1 MLTILPMLL
10 GCEALSPFVGE
21 ELKRSVCDRDQ
32 DGLARASEY
41 CGGED
46 CDDSDAA
53 VGVPTAWYRDVDLDT
68 FGAGQE
74 EFSCSQPVGF
84 VPVSGDCDDTDEKVS
99 PTGIETCNQIDD
111 DCDQEID
118 EENIPTWYQ
127 DADLDTYGDPLVSLT
142 QCEEPDGYVDNAL
155 DCDDTTDAVSP
166 ADTEICDDGI
176 DQDCNGLVDDAEGA
190 SAWYADQDMDGYGD
204 VNALRYSCEAS
215 VEGYVTDASDCD
227 DTDLDVNPSAN
238 EACGDGV
245 DQDCDGE
252 VDTDAVDVPWYR
264 DADEDGYGDASA
276 TVTDCAP
283 PEGYVGNAQD
293 CDDAAEAVHPHVE
306 EICEDGI
313 DNNCDGSPNGC
324 ELSGDV
330 SLAEAETILRGQTS
344 MDEAGWSVAGAGDV
358 NGDGIDD
365 LVVGAPGSDRNA
377 SNSGSAY
384 VLFGPLDTSAYDI
397 GMANAVLTGEARY
410 GEAAGWSVAGAG
422 DVNGDGVDDLV
433 VGAMGYDTQETTG
446 INAGAAYVQ
455 FGPLVESYEVSLV
468 EADVKMTGLTDYD
481 QAGWSVAGAGDV
493 NGDGIDDLVVGSPGD
508 DTAEA
513 NAGAAYIL
521 FGPLTEGETS
531 LAEAD
536 AKLTGEAVN
545 DFAGWRV
552 AGAGDVNGDGTDD
565 LVVGAQYNDASG
577 ANAGATYVLLG
588 PLSQGQTHLAEANT
602 KLTGEAEED
611 YSGWSVA
618 GARDV
623 NEDGVDDLVVGA
635 PYNDAGGSQA
645 GRAYVLFGP
654 LTEGE
659 MSLADADVKLTGEA
673 EEDYAGWSVASARD
687 VNNDGTFDL
696 IVGAPYNDAIGSNA
710 GASYILYGPLSE
722 GDASLADA
730 DVKLTGETEGDL
742 AGISVAA
749 SDLNNDGYSDVVTGA
764 NRHEYELEEGV
775 EAEDAGSVYILNGT
789 GK

>member
-365 LVVGAPGSDRNA
+365 LVVG
-377 SNSGSAY
+377 
-384 VLFGPLDTSAYDI
+384 
-397 GMANAVLTGEARY
+397 
-410 GEAAGWSVAGAG
+410 
-422 DVNGDGVDDLV
+422 
-433 VGAMGYDTQETTG
+433 
-446 INAGAAYVQ
+446 
-455 FGPLVESYEVSLV
+455 
-468 EADVKMTGLTDYD
+468 
-481 QAGWSVAGAGDV
+481 
-493 NGDGIDDLVVGSPGD
+493 SPGD